1 MSYNT
6 IFNKG
11 FDVASAVD
19 FSIMAIFLPTF
30 FFVSVTPG
38 MCMTLAMSLG
48 MSIGLRRTFYMMA
61 GELVGVAIV
70 ALSSVIGVA
79 TIMIKHPDI
88 FTIFKYAGGLYL
100 GYLGLQLWL
109 NRGKMALSKTECS
122 ATISATSLATQGF
135 VTAIANPKGWAFF
148 IALLPPFINQT
159 KPLIPQV
166 SVLLAII
173 LVLEFICL
181 IIYASG
187 GSTMRKFLQKSNNV
201 RLMNRIAGTLMLG
214 VGVWLAF
221 G

>member
-1 MSYNT
+1 M
-6 IFNKG
+6 IF
-11 FDVASAVD
+11 AVD
-19 FSIMAIFLPTF
+19 FSIMALFLPTF

-48 MSIGLRRTFYMMA
+48 MSIGLKRTFYMMA
-61 GELVGVAIV
+61 GELIGVAIV

-79 TIMIKHPDI
+79 AIMINHPDI

-100 GYLGLQLWL
+100 GYLGVQLWL
-109 NRGKMALSKTECS
+109 NRGKMALSEMHCTPN
-122 ATISATSLATQGF
+122 ISAFSLAAQGF
-135 VTAIANPKGWAFF
+135 ITAIANPKGWAFF

-201 RLMNRIAGTLMLG
+201 RLMNRVAGTLMLG

>member
-1 MSYNT
+1 
-6 IFNKG
+6 
-11 FDVASAVD
+11 
-19 FSIMAIFLPTF
+19 
-30 FFVSVTPG
+30 
-38 MCMTLAMSLG
+38 
-48 MSIGLRRTFYMMA
+48 
-61 GELVGVAIV
+61 
-70 ALSSVIGVA
+70 
-79 TIMIKHPDI
+79 
-88 FTIFKYAGGLYL
+88 
-100 GYLGLQLWL
+100 
-109 NRGKMALSKTECS
+109 MALSKTECS

>member
-1 MSYNT
+1 
-6 IFNKG
+6 
-11 FDVASAVD
+11 
-19 FSIMAIFLPTF
+19 
-30 FFVSVTPG
+30 
-38 MCMTLAMSLG
+38 MTLAMSLG
-48 MSIGLRRTFYMMA
+48 MSIGLKRTFYMMA
-61 GELVGVAIV
+61 GELIGVAIV

-79 TIMIKHPDI
+79 AIMINHPDI

-100 GYLGLQLWL
+100 GYLGVQLWL
-109 NRGKMALSKTECS
+109 NRGKMALSEMHCTPN
-122 ATISATSLATQGF
+122 ISAFSLAAQGF
-135 VTAIANPKGWAFF
+135 ITAIANPKGWAFF

-201 RLMNRIAGTLMLG
+201 RLMNRVAGTLMLG

>member
-1 MSYNT
+1 M
-6 IFNKG
+6 IF
-11 FDVASAVD
+11 AVD
-19 FSIMAIFLPTF
+19 FSIMALFLPTF

-48 MSIGLRRTFYMMA
+48 MSIGLKRTFYMMA
-61 GELVGVAIV
+61 GELIGVAIV

-79 TIMIKHPDI
+79 AIMINHPDI

-100 GYLGLQLWL
+100 GYLGVQLWL
-109 NRGKMALSKTECS
+109 NRGKMALSEMHCTPN
-122 ATISATSLATQGF
+122 ISAFSLAAQGF
-135 VTAIANPKGWAFF
+135 ITAIANPKGWAFF

-159 KPLIPQV
+159 KPLIAQV

-201 RLMNRIAGTLMLG
+201 RLMNRVAGTLMLG